1 MRAHSSRLF
10 VSVFLLSAILAP
22 CVAQDLKPV
31 VLPKPRM
38 EGGKPLLQALKERKS
53 TRGFSQEKLSA
64 QTLSDMLWAACG
76 VNRPD
81 GRRTAPSAMNSQEI
95 DLYVTLPDGVYLYE
109 PEPHRL
115 RPVAAG
121 DMRAKTGSQPFVAE
135 AALNLVYVEDQARF
149 KYGHAKPEEKI
160 GFASFAAGAIAQN
173 VYLFCASEGL
183 ATVLRASADKEGL
196 AKALK
201 LRPEQRV
208 IYAQSVGYP
217 KK

>member
-1 MRAHSSRLF
+1 MRAHSSRLCAP
-10 VSVFLLSAILAP
+10 VFLSLAILTP
-22 CVAQDLKPV
+22 CVAQDLKPI

-38 EGGKPLLQALKERKS
+38 EGGKPLMQALKERKS

-64 QTLSDMLWAACG
+64 QTLSNMLWAACG
-76 VNRPD
+76 VSRPD

-95 DLYVTLPDGVYLYE
+95 DLYVALPDGVYLYE
-109 PEPHRL
+109 PVPHRL
-115 RPVAAG
+115 SPVAAG
-121 DMRAKTGSQPFVAE
+121 DMRAKTGSQSFVAE

-149 KYGHAKPEEKI
+149 KYARAKPEEKI

-208 IYAQSVGYP
+208 VYAQSVGYP